1 MSTHRATLAVV
12 LLAASLPA
20 AGQGYMCYT
29 PGTEAIVFKRTPCAP
44 GTAAQPSPDYP
55 RSGFSPEV
63 VARCEGEAAARGEL
77 AGGTEAAKREKK
89 DKYDALQ
96 VGMSADCVR
105 QIVGAPTE
113 VNAYNYGSGPTE
125 QWVYRT
131 GKFLHDHYIYIRG
144 GRVAS
149 LTLSRKP

>member
-1 MSTHRATLAVV
+1 MSTHRTILAAI

-63 VARCEGEAAARGEL
+63 VARCEAEAAARGML
-77 AGGTEAAKREKK
+77 AGGTEAEKREKK

-105 QIVGAPTE
+105 QIVGVPSQI
-113 VNAYNYGSGPTE
+113 NASNYGRGASE
-125 QWVYRT
+125 QWVYYT
-131 GKFLHDHYIYIRG
+131 GKFLRSHYVYIRD
-144 GRVAS
+144 GRVDA
-149 LTLSRKP
+149 LQISRKP